1 MIARALRPDDVILWP
16 ESDELWWVKASRPAD
31 PNDALDGPWRLAV
44 EQLTGLPNDGSRLLR
59 VEDVAPEDEFPLK
72 EWDW

>member
-16 ESDELWWVKASRPAD
+16 ESREWWWVKASRPVD